1 MFYHDPYFLLLIPA
15 FILAMYAQIHVRNTY
30 ARFSRVPS
38 VNGYTGRDVAREI
51 LDRQGL
57 REVAVEEVKGF
68 LSDHYDPLRK
78 ILRLS
83 PGVYRGRSLA
93 SIGVAAHETGHAVQ
107 HARMYVPLMIRTGIF
122 PVASFGS
129 WLAMPLFFIGFL
141 FRHPMLMDLGI
152 VIFTCV
158 VAFQVITLPVEYN
171 ASNRA
176 VKLLYSTGIITE
188 DEIQPTRKV
197 LNAAALTYLAATAV
211 SIMHLLRL
219 VLLRQERR

>member
-15 FILAMYAQIHVRNTY
+15 FILAMYAQIHVRNIY
-30 ARFSRVPS
+30 ARYSKVIS
-38 VNGYTGRDVAREI
+38 LGGYTGAQTAREI
-51 LDRQGL
+51 LDSQGL
-57 REVAVEEVKGF
+57 RDVPVTEVRGF

-83 PGVYRGRSLA
+83 PGVYRGKSIA
-93 SIGVAAHETGHAVQ
+93 SIGVAAHEAGHAVQ

-122 PVASFGS
+122 PAASFGS

-141 FRHPMLMDLGI
+141 FGHPVLMDIGI
-152 VIFTCV
+152 IIFIGV

-171 ASNRA
+171 ASGRA
-176 VKLLYSTGIITE
+176 VKLLTATGIIKQ
-188 DEIQPTRKV
+188 DEVYTTHKV

-211 SIMHLLRL
+211 AIMHLLRL
-219 VLLRQERR
+219 ILLRNERR